1 MYIQTRLRK
10 SSILRCC
17 PAASSTVTN
26 HRMGNGHRD
35 LRVISPY
42 KAGGANCHSVTYVP
56 RTLFLQAVWMYDSDS
71 PQLYRNSQYTWYRR
85 KSRNCGFPLCLQP
98 ARGIKRQTVKG
109 LRSSVLH
116 PISHQHSH
124 PRPLSYHHN
133 HDDGAYKKSG
143 EGPKVFCFPPASQI
157 VAAQAQRVASATYYQ
172 KNADVIREKRRIQ
185 MAEKRAQIKAKRRKS
200 DKPRQ
205 PPKKNLKSAPLEPP
219 FPQIPSPRILA
230 EAESDA
236 SDALLTMARQPAQQ
250 PVSPPASPDP
260 RMRAN
265 EPFDEEYDLIARA
278 NERDIDSEDSDDAEA
293 GHRTISEVAD
303 AMACQGRSIEV
314 GEDENMFL
322 MHGGLRTPERE
333 RSLSLSL
340 TSTRLPPQN
349 RRRYSTPV
357 REDSP
362 AIDWDS
368 EPRMPSFL
376 DYMQEYL
383 DRHRRRRV
391 D

>member
-157 VAAQAQRVASATYYQ
+157 PSPKSSLRNLLSEECGRHSRKET
-172 KNADVIREKRRIQ
+172 NSNGG
-185 MAEKRAQIKAKRRKS
+185 KAVS
-200 DKPRQ
+200 PEISLQGTHEEQ
-205 PPKKNLKSAPLEPP
+205 PFL
-219 FPQIPSPRILA
+219 IPSPRILA